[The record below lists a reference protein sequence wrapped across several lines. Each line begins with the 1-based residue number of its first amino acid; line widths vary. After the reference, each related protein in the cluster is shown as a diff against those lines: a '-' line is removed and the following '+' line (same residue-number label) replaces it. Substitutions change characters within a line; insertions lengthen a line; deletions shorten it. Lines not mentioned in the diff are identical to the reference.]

1 MSERYQRLRRE
12 RERRGPRWPFVLSAL
27 LNLLLIALFARYA
40 APWLASLREPPRR
53 VEDLQWVDL
62 EPLPPQP
69 PEQLRQSS
77 PARGQI
83 IENSRA
89 NDIEPDDSR
98 YVADRAASYEQQTV
112 GPRGAP
118 LPGKKAEQQSAEPG
132 SDSQDAPGTDSTE
145 PGTEDEASDG
155 QITDVRELFPTGEQI
170 AKVLAEQR
178 RKAAEAAANGGGGE
192 NALPL
197 PVGESLDALDPN
209 LPQGQF
215 TLLNAKSF
223 KYAGFIRRV
232 GQRVFDQMLGQL
244 YSRGFAASIP
254 VGAQGYAIVE
264 TTMNLQGEQL
274 STRIYRLEGEPAYA
288 EAARAAMVR
297 GAWDL
302 NPPSGVEADDG
313 LIHWVL
319 ITRLHLV
326 ANDRY
331 YGPQYRGNAQFGI
344 L

>member
-1 MSERYQRLRRE
+1 MSERYQQLRRE
-12 RERRGPRWPFVLSAL
+12 RERRTPRWPFVVSVL

-40 APWLASLREPPRR
+40 APWLASLREPPPPTQ
-53 VEDLQWVDL
+53 DLQWVDL
-62 EPLPPQP
+62 APLPEPAPEPLQEPQ
-69 PEQLRQSS
+69 R

-83 IENSRA
+83 IENARA
-89 NDIEPDDSR
+89 NDVEPEDSR
-98 YVADRAASYEQQTV
+98 YVADRAASYEEQMV

-118 LPGKKAEQQSAEPG
+118 LPGEKSEQRADPG
-132 SDSQDAPGTDSTE
+132 ADEQDAPGEDSPE
-145 PGTEDEASDG
+145 PGKRERATEGEVA
-155 QITDVRELFPTGEQI
+155 DVRALFPTGEQI

-178 RKAAEAAANGGGGE
+178 RKAAEATGGGAE

-232 GQRVFDQMLGQL
+232 GQRVFDQMLGQI

-254 VGAQGYAIVE
+254 TGAQGYAIVE
-264 TTMNLQGEQL
+264 TIMNTRGEQL
-274 STRIYRLEGEPAYA
+274 STRIFKLEGEPAYA

-302 NPPSGVEADDG
+302 NPPAGVEAEDG

-319 ITRLHLV
+319 ITKLHLV
-326 ANDRY
+326 RNDRY
-331 YGPQYRGNAQFGI
+331 NGPQYRGNAQFGI

>member
-1 MSERYQRLRRE
+1 MSERYQQLRRE
-12 RERRGPRWPFVLSAL
+12 RERRRPRWPFVVSAL

-40 APWLASLREPPRR
+40 APWLASLQEPAPRPD
-53 VEDLQWVDL
+53 DLQWVDL
-62 EPLPPQP
+62 APLPPQS
-69 PEQLRQSS
+69 EALQQQS

-89 NDIEPDDSR
+89 NDIEPDESR
-98 YVADRAASYEQQTV
+98 YVADRAASYDKQMV

-118 LPGKKAEQQSAEPG
+118 LPGKKARQQSAEPG
-132 SDSQDAPGTDSTE
+132 SDTEDAPGTDSPE
-145 PGTEDEASDG
+145 PGSEEEASEG
-155 QITDVRELFPTGEQI
+155 QIADVRALFPTGEQI

-178 RKAAEAAANGGGGE
+178 RKAAEAAANGGGGGE

-326 ANDRY
+326 QNDRY